1 MEHPTPAERAGFETN
16 GYLVIQE
23 FLPPDLV
30 ERLREAALSDAVR
43 RRRIEEA
50 GQTRLGMTHLH
61 GKNIRLF
68 YLLED
73 DPLFLDM
80 VDLPLI
86 MPYVT
91 GLLNEKPHFHAS
103 DVILEYGSHGR
114 GPGWHSDG
122 IDAGFR
128 RFGWPI
134 PFLQLKVGYYLSD
147 MSQPGA
153 GNLCVVPGSH
163 NARIP
168 PDEADRQN
176 PELFEGAVQICG
188 PPGTAILFHNAL
200 WHTGGPWTR
209 EGERMMLYLAYE
221 HPWMLASLEPCS
233 YSKEFYAG
241 LSAERRELFHPHL
254 FRDLEQGP

>member
-1 MEHPTPAERAGFETN
+1 MKHPTPTERAGFETN

-114 GPGWHSDG
+114 GPGWHTDG

-168 PDEADRQN
+168 PDETDRQN

-200 WHTGGPWTR
+200 WHTGGPWR
-209 EGERMMLYLAYE
+209 ARVSG
-221 HPWMLASLEPCS
+221 
-233 YSKEFYAG
+233 
-241 LSAERRELFHPHL
+241 
-254 FRDLEQGP
+254 